1 MQIQITMNLDNHLMA
16 FGRALDNKVQFIDN
30 LMDSNENT
38 SFYIIDGSLGGS
50 GFDIVGPPIARTM
63 PDVHNLLAY
72 LQRII
77 MKRYRRMENYSHLA
91 NNGRTIVTN
100 EHPIILII
108 NDIDVLSKS
117 LNKDD
122 LDLLGSLARLGLNA
136 GLTIVS
142 TSTSH
147 KVGLNP
153 EILANLEC
161 SVINLDNDMAL
172 DLYDHSFL
180 DD

>member
-1 MQIQITMNLDNHLMA
+1 MQIQITANLDNHLMA
-16 FGRALDNKVQFIDN
+16 FGKYLDNKEQFIDN

-38 SFYIIDGSLGGS
+38 SFYIIDGSLGES
-50 GFDIVGPPIARTM
+50 GFNIVGPPMARTM
-63 PDVHNLLAY
+63 KDVHNLLAY

-77 MKRYRRMENYSHLA
+77 MKRYRRMETSSHLA
-91 NNGRTIVTN
+91 DNGRTIVTN

-122 LDLLGSLARLGLNA
+122 IELLGSLARLGLNA

-142 TSTSH
+142 ASTSY

>member
-1 MQIQITMNLDNHLMA
+1 MA
-16 FGRALDNKVQFIDN
+16 FGHDLDNKAQFIDN
-30 LMDSNENT
+30 LMDFNEDT

-50 GFDIVGPPIARTM
+50 GLNIVGPPMARSMT
-63 PDVHNLLAY
+63 DVHNLLAY

-77 MKRYRRMENYSHLA
+77 MKRYRRMETSSHLA
-91 NNGRTIVTN
+91 DNGRTIVTN

-108 NDIDVLSKS
+108 NDIDVLARS

-122 LDLLGSLARLGLNA
+122 IDLLGSLARLGLNA

-142 TSTSH
+142 TSTSY

>member
-1 MQIQITMNLDNHLMA
+1 MQIRITTNVDNHLMT
-16 FGRALDNKVQFIDN
+16 FGGSLDDKTQFIDE

-38 SFYIIDGSLGGS
+38 SFYLIDGSLGES
-50 GFDIVGPPIARTM
+50 GFNIVGPPIARNMT
-63 PDVHNLLAY
+63 DVNNLLAY

-77 MKRYRRMENYSHLA
+77 MKRYRRMETSSHLA
-91 NNGRTIVTN
+91 NGGRTIVTN

-108 NDIDVLSKS
+108 NDIDVLAKS
-117 LNKDD
+117 LKKDD
-122 LDLLGSLARLGLNA
+122 IELLGSLARLGLNA

-142 TSTSH
+142 TSTTH

-153 EILANLEC
+153 EIMANLEC
-161 SVINLDNDMAL
+161 SVINLDNDVAL

>member
-1 MQIQITMNLDNHLMA
+1 MQIQITANLDNHLMA
-16 FGRALDNKVQFIDN
+16 FGHNLNNKIQFIDN
-30 LMDSNENT
+30 LMDSNEDT
-38 SFYIIDGSLGGS
+38 AFHLIDGSLGES
-50 GFDIVGPPIARTM
+50 GLNIVGPPMARTTT
-63 PDVHNLLAY
+63 DVHNLLAY

-91 NNGRTIVTN
+91 NNGHTIVTN

-122 LDLLGSLARLGLNA
+122 IELLGSLARLGLNA

-142 TSTSH
+142 ASTSH

>member
-1 MQIQITMNLDNHLMA
+1 MQIQITANVDNHLMA
-16 FGRALDNKVQFIDN
+16 FGQALDNKVQFIDN

-38 SFYIIDGSLGGS
+38 SFYLIDGSLGES
-50 GFDIVGPPIARTM
+50 GFNIVGPPIARTIA
-63 PDVHNLLAY
+63 DVNNLLAY

-77 MKRYRRMENYSHLA
+77 MKRYRRMETYYNLS
-91 NNGRTIVTN
+91 NNDHTIVTD

-108 NDIDVLSKS
+108 NDIDVLSKIM
-117 LNKDD
+117 NKDD
-122 LDLLGSLARLGLNA
+122 IELLGSLARLGLNA

-153 EILANLEC
+153 EIMANLEC
-161 SVINLDNDMAL
+161 SVINLDHDKSL